1 MRMMKRVA
9 VSILAAAM
17 ALSLMT
23 ACGGSD
29 APSAPETPSNPG
41 TSQGEE
47 KKDDSTGGKPEDK
60 KDDDK
65 KDPPAESKPEDKKDE
80 EVADGSTIE
89 LNKSRTYKWL
99 LEYAYAQKVYVKIE
113 PVKSTSNGS
122 QIIICQETVRDGQKS
137 YNKITY
143 KNGKVA
149 ETLADLTQNSVLNQY
164 ELYSNQKI
172 AIMRSYTMNATN
184 PDDNT
189 VLDPEMNYTVKKTTH
204 VINAV
209 PYYTEAITMEDKDT
223 KRTATQLFC
232 YDNTGSLVYLVSSPD
247 TADEQIVHVQC
258 SKSIPDSAILS
269 IPNGWSVYTV
279 TYGAS
284 YNDKTVKDQNGHE
297 LTDEEKEALEKK
309 IGGTI

>member
-23 ACGGSD
+23 ACGGGD

-60 KDDDK
+60 KDDEK

-89 LNKSRTYKWL
+89 LNKSRTYKWA
-99 LEYAYAQKVYVKIE
+99 LEYGSAQKVYIKVE
-113 PVKSTSNGS
+113 PVKPAS
-122 QIIICQETVRDGQKS
+122 QDIVCTESVTDRKKS
-137 YNKITY
+137 YTKVTY

-149 ETLADLTQNSVLNQY
+149 ETLADLTQNNVLNQY

-172 AIMRSYTMNATN
+172 AIMTSHTVNAADLNQNVLSDSY
-184 PDDNT
+184 
-189 VLDPEMNYTVKKTTH
+189 NYTVKKTTH
-204 VINAV
+204 VVNAV
-209 PYYTEAITMEDKDT
+209 PYYTEALTMENKTT
-223 KRTATQLFC
+223 KKTETQLFC

-247 TADEQIVHVQC
+247 TADEEIIRIQC
-258 SKSIPDSAILS
+258 SKAIPDSAILS
-269 IPNGWSVYTV
+269 VPNDWSVYTV

-284 YNDKTVKDQNGHE
+284 NDVTVKDQSGRE
-297 LTDEEKEALEKK
+297 LTTEEVTALLNKLA
-309 IGGTI
+309 

>member
-23 ACGGSD
+23 ACGGGD

-47 KKDDSTGGKPEDK
+47 KKDDE
-60 KDDDK
+60 K

-80 EVADGSTIE
+80 EVADGSTVE
-89 LNKSRTYKWL
+89 LNKSRTYKWA

-113 PVKSTSNGS
+113 PVKSASNGS
-122 QIIICQETVRDGQKS
+122 QSYICQETVRDGQKS
-137 YNKITY
+137 YTKVTY

-149 ETLADLTQNSVLNQY
+149 ETLVDLSQKNVLNQY

-172 AIMRSYTMNATN
+172 AIMRSHPVNATN

-189 VLDPEMNYTVKKTTH
+189 VLDPETNYTVKKTTH
-204 VINAV
+204 VINAI
-209 PYYTEAITMEDKDT
+209 PYYAEAITMEDKDT
-223 KRTATQLFC
+223 KRTETQMFC
-232 YDNTGSLVYLVSSPD
+232 YDNTGNLVYMVASPD
-247 TADEQIVHVQC
+247 TADEQIVRVQY

-279 TYGAS
+279 TYSADHGM
-284 YNDKTVKDQNGHE
+284 TVKDQSGHE
-297 LTDEEKEALEKK
+297 LTDEEVEALAKK

>member
-17 ALSLMT
+17 ALSLLT
-23 ACGGSD
+23 ACGGGD

-41 TSQGEE
+41 TSQGE
-47 KKDDSTGGKPEDK
+47 DK
-60 KDDDK
+60 KDDEK

-89 LNKSRTYKWL
+89 FNKSRTYKWL
-99 LEYAYAQKVYVKIE
+99 QEYGSAKKVYIKVE
-113 PVKSTSNGS
+113 PVKPAS
-122 QIIICQETVRDGQKS
+122 QDVVCTESVTDGQKS
-137 YNKITY
+137 YTKVTH
-143 KNGKVA
+143 KNGKTDEQFTELVSGK
-149 ETLADLTQNSVLNQY
+149 TQNVY
-164 ELYSNQKI
+164 RLYSNQKI
-172 AIMRSYTMNATN
+172 AIMTSYTVNATN
-184 PDDNT
+184 PDDNKT
-189 VLDPEMNYTVKKTTH
+189 TYTVKKTTY

-209 PYYTEAITMEDKDT
+209 PYYAEAITMEDKNT
-223 KRTATQLFC
+223 KQTATQMFC

-269 IPNGWSVYTV
+269 VPNDWSVYTV

-284 YNDKTVKDQNGHE
+284 YNDVTVKDQSGRE
-297 LTDEEKEALEKK
+297 LTTEEATALFNKLA
-309 IGGTI
+309 

>member
-17 ALSLMT
+17 ALSLLT

-29 APSAPETPSNPG
+29 APSTPETPSNPG

-47 KKDDSTGGKPEDK
+47 KKDDSTDSKPE
-60 KDDDK
+60 DK

-89 LNKSRTYKWL
+89 FNKSRTYKWVQ
-99 LEYAYAQKVYVKIE
+99 EYGSAKKVYIKVE
-113 PVKSTSNGS
+113 PVKPAS
-122 QIIICQETVRDGQKS
+122 QVIVCTESVADGRKS
-137 YNKITY
+137 YTKVTY
-143 KNGKVA
+143 KDGKAA
-149 ETLADLTQNSVLNQY
+149 ETLVDLSQNNVVNQC

-172 AIMRSYTMNATN
+172 AIMKSHPVTVTN

-189 VLDPEMNYTVKKTTH
+189 VLDPETTYTVKKTTR
-204 VINAV
+204 VINAI
-209 PYYTEAITMEDKDT
+209 PYYTEAITMEDKDA
-223 KRTATQLFC
+223 KRTETQMFC
-232 YDNTGSLVYLVSSPD
+232 YDSTGSLVYLVSSPD
-247 TADEQIVHVQC
+247 TADEQIVHIQC

>member
-17 ALSLMT
+17 ALSLLT

-47 KKDDSTGGKPEDK
+47 KKDDE
-60 KDDDK
+60 K

-89 LNKSRTYKWL
+89 WNKSRTYKWL
-99 LEYAYAQKVYVKIE
+99 LEYASAQKVYIKIE
-113 PVKSTSNGS
+113 PVKPAS
-122 QIIICQETVRDGQKS
+122 QDVVCTESVRDGKKS
-137 YNKITY
+137 YSKITY
-143 KNGKVA
+143 ANGKAV
-149 ETLADLTQNSVLNQY
+149 ETLVDLTQNNVLNQY

-172 AIMRSYTMNATN
+172 AIMRSHPVPVTN

-209 PYYTEAITMEDKDT
+209 PYYAEAITMEDKDT
-223 KRTATQLFC
+223 KQTETVMFC
-232 YDNTGSLVYLVSSPD
+232 YDNTGSLVYLVASPD
-247 TADEQIVHVQC
+247 TADEQIVRIQC
-258 SKSIPDSAILS
+258 SKSIPNSAILS

-279 TYGAS
+279 TYSADYS
-284 YNDKTVKDQNGHE
+284 DKTVKDQSGHE
-297 LTDEEKEALEKK
+297 LTDEEVAALARK

>member
-23 ACGGSD
+23 ACGGGD

-47 KKDDSTGGKPEDK
+47 KKDDSTDSKPE
-60 KDDDK
+60 DK

-89 LNKSRTYKWL
+89 FNKSRTYKWA
-99 LEYAYAQKVYVKIE
+99 LEYGSAQKVYIKVE
-113 PVKSTSNGS
+113 PVKPAS
-122 QIIICQETVRDGQKS
+122 QDVVCMESVTDRKKS
-137 YNKITY
+137 YTKVTY
-143 KNGKVA
+143 KNGKTDEQFTELVSGK
-149 ETLADLTQNSVLNQY
+149 TQNVY
-164 ELYSNQKI
+164 RLYSNQKI
-172 AIMRSYTMNATN
+172 AIMTSHTVNAADLNQNVLSDSY
-184 PDDNT
+184 
-189 VLDPEMNYTVKKTTH
+189 NYTVKKTTH
-204 VINAV
+204 VVNAAR
-209 PYYTEAITMEDKDT
+209 YYAEAITMEDKDT
-223 KRTATQLFC
+223 KRTETQMFC

-247 TADEQIVHVQC
+247 TADEQILHIQC

-279 TYGAS
+279 TYGADYS
-284 YNDKTVKDQNGHE
+284 VTVKDQSGHE
-297 LTDEEKEALEKK
+297 LTTEEVEALEKK
-309 IGGTI
+309 IGRTI

>member
-23 ACGGSD
+23 ACGGGD

-60 KDDDK
+60 KDDEK

-89 LNKSRTYKWL
+89 FNKSRTYKWA
-99 LEYAYAQKVYVKIE
+99 LEYRSAQKVYIKVE
-113 PVKSTSNGS
+113 PVKPAS
-122 QIIICQETVRDGQKS
+122 QDVVCMESVADGRKS
-137 YNKITY
+137 YTKVTY
-143 KNGKVA
+143 KNGKAA
-149 ETLADLTQNSVLNQY
+149 ETLVDLSQNNVVNQY

-172 AIMRSYTMNATN
+172 AIMKSHSVTVTN

-189 VLDPEMNYTVKKTTH
+189 VLDPETNYTVKKTTR

-209 PYYTEAITMEDKDT
+209 PYYTEAITMEDKDAN
-223 KRTATQLFC
+223 RTETQMFC

-247 TADEQIVHVQC
+247 TADEQIVHIQC

>member
-23 ACGGSD
+23 ACGGGD

-47 KKDDSTGGKPEDK
+47 KKDDE
-60 KDDDK
+60 K

-89 LNKSRTYKWL
+89 FNKSRTYKWVQ
-99 LEYAYAQKVYVKIE
+99 EYGSAKKVYIKVE
-113 PVKSTSNGS
+113 PVKPAS
-122 QIIICQETVRDGQKS
+122 QDVVCTESVTDGQKS
-137 YNKITY
+137 YTKVTH
-143 KNGKVA
+143 KNGKTDEQFTELVSGK
-149 ETLADLTQNSVLNQY
+149 TQNVY
-164 ELYSNQKI
+164 RLYSNQKI
-172 AIMRSYTMNATN
+172 AIMTSYTVNATN
-184 PDDNT
+184 PDDNKT
-189 VLDPEMNYTVKKTTH
+189 TYTVKKTTY

-209 PYYTEAITMEDKDT
+209 PYYAEAITMEDKNT
-223 KRTATQLFC
+223 KRTETQMFC
-232 YDNTGSLVYLVSSPD
+232 YDSTGSLVYLVSSPD
-247 TADEQIVHVQC
+247 TADEQIVHIQC

-279 TYGAS
+279 TYSAGHS
-284 YNDKTVKDQNGHE
+284 MTVKDQSGRE
-297 LTDEEKEALEKK
+297 LTDEEVEALAKK
-309 IGGTI
+309 IGGTIW

>member
-23 ACGGSD
+23 ACGGGD

-47 KKDDSTGGKPEDK
+47 KKDDSTDSKPEDK
-60 KDDDK
+60 KDDEK

-89 LNKSRTYKWL
+89 FNKSRTYKWVQ
-99 LEYAYAQKVYVKIE
+99 EYGSAKKVYIKVE
-113 PVKSTSNGS
+113 PVKPAS
-122 QIIICQETVRDGQKS
+122 QVIVCTESVADGRKS
-137 YNKITY
+137 YTKVTY
-143 KNGKVA
+143 KDGKTA
-149 ETLADLTQNSVLNQY
+149 ETLVDLSQNNVVNQY

-172 AIMRSYTMNATN
+172 AIMKSHPVTVTN

-189 VLDPEMNYTVKKTTH
+189 VLDPETNYTVKKTTR

-209 PYYTEAITMEDKDT
+209 PYYTEAITMEDKAT
-223 KRTATQLFC
+223 KRTETQMFC

-247 TADEQIVHVQC
+247 TADEQIVHIQC